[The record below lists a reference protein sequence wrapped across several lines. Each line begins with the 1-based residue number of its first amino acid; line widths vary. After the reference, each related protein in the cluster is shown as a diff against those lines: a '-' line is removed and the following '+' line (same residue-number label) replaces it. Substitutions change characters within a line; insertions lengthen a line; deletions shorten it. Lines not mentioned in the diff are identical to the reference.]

1 VDLVEKVVMVV
12 LEEDMEMNLLDYR
25 EIMVVHLIP
34 TMVVTLLKDNQVKVV
49 VQVENGHYQVE
60 ILIILEMV
68 D

>member
-1 VDLVEKVVMVV
+1 
-12 LEEDMEMNLLDYR
+12 MEMNLLDYR